1 MKRILALILALAM
14 MLGLTACGGG
24 GPNIYG
30 DKVPL
35 QITVSDYGFGTSWL
49 RNAVARFNEE
59 YEDYDFGGGKTGVY
73 AEVVLSEERPDP
85 SSGNDIYFLQNI
97 MIDEI
102 VNDDN
107 VLDINDI
114 VTADLY
120 DDGTKSIEDKL
131 YEEDRDRYKGLD
143 GNYKCLPTH
152 ETYYTISYDRT
163 LFEEAGLL
171 IAKPGSDKASPYTFD
186 KISDI
191 LPEVYFLDTTIEG
204 WEEDLSVGPDGISG
218 TKDDGLP
225 SSLME
230 FFTLCDYMKQIANVH
245 PLAAAGGN
253 ETWYHHCALTAMT
266 CALFGE
272 DRLDGL
278 FDFDT
283 TIDVV
288 TSFLYEGTDKSQP
301 NPFYGLSYL
310 QKPNVKSVA
319 LTEETGYYTTWA
331 TAKYWAF
338 AWLET
343 MIREG
348 WMAPGSTPTGSVKL
362 AYETQAAFING
373 GYQTATG
380 VADEVAMLSEGT
392 YWYNESNKDS
402 VGNIR
407 NFNRLNPEVGDQ
419 DLRIM
424 PLPTNIYTTVTGEDG
439 TNTIEGLTESTKG
452 RQNALMPG
460 SYI

>member
-1 MKRILALILALAM
+1 M
-14 MLGLTACGGG
+14 
-24 GPNIYG
+24 
-30 DKVPL
+30 
-35 QITVSDYGFGTSWL
+35 
-49 RNAVARFNEE
+49 
-59 YEDYDFGGGKTGVY
+59 
-73 AEVVLSEERPDP
+73 
-85 SSGNDIYFLQNI
+85 
-97 MIDEI
+97 
-102 VNDDN
+102 
-107 VLDINDI
+107 
-114 VTADLY
+114 
-120 DDGTKSIEDKL
+120 
-131 YEEDRDRYKGLD
+131 
-143 GNYKCLPTH
+143 
-152 ETYYTISYDRT
+152 
-163 LFEEAGLL
+163 
-171 IAKPGSDKASPYTFD
+171 
-186 KISDI
+186 
-191 LPEVYFLDTTIEG
+191 
-204 WEEDLSVGPDGISG
+204 
-218 TKDDGLP
+218 
-225 SSLME
+225 
-230 FFTLCDYMKQIANVH
+230 
-245 PLAAAGGN
+245 
-253 ETWYHHCALTAMT
+253 
-266 CALFGE
+266 
-272 DRLDGL
+272 
-278 FDFDT
+278 
-283 TIDVV
+283 
-288 TSFLYEGTDKSQP
+288 
-301 NPFYGLSYL
+301 

-452 RQNALMPG
+452 RQNALMPYQTVYMCANKNVQNDAAVLNATLKFFEFFHTDEELQRATSTAG
-460 SYI
+460 FKKLFKYDMDNQETAQGWVSYYKDIFEYVTEDCYVYRKSPSTDTGWRLQEYIYGIHELIFKFNGISGGENFANNVYNSQDGSAYRYQENASIQANAWKTRFYCGNKPQDVKDAPGVSYISRGL